1 MFRAVTAGEL
11 IQQLLEQKH
20 LFRALGQGD
29 LVRRAKP
36 TTPHSLAGS
45 LSLPGSPPRLL
56 AFFLLPHGER
66 LFHLPGPALFPL
78 QFLDPLQ
85 GRQEPPIQ

>member
-1 MFRAVTAGEL
+1 MTAGEL

-20 LFRALGQGD
+20 LFRALGKGD

-56 AFFLLPHGER
+56 AFFLLPQIVQCFLIHAPLDNR
-66 LFHLPGPALFPL
+66 PADFHQR
-78 QFLDPLQ
+78 QFL
-85 GRQEPPIQ
+85 